1 MGKSYRRH
9 HKRPKRKHS
18 RRRKGGVDG
27 NVPKS
32 SFSMSDMSK
41 HLNNAYDSGVKA
53 AQPHVEKM
61 GNMVTDLHKQAKD
74 SGNKLYKDFKYSSP
88 TKYALAKTGESAAA
102 AASKA
107 MQPHY
112 EKMKDLPKQVSDT
125 GKQYYDQA
133 STAAKP
139 PIQRFST
146 LFTKVPDVN
155 ELKHAQKQ
163 GPIGTGMQNDP
174 YNLRQTLS
182 L

>member
-74 SGNKLYKDFKYSSP
+74 SGNKLYKGFKYSSP
-88 TKYALAKTGESAAA
+88 TNFAISKSGESAYST
-102 AASKA
+102 ASKS

-112 EKMKDLPKQVSDT
+112 DKMKSSMGSMGSSMGFSSL
-125 GKQYYDQA
+125 
-133 STAAKP
+133 STKTP
-139 PIQRFST
+139 NV
-146 LFTKVPDVN
+146 K
-155 ELKHAQKQ
+155 ELQHAQEASSM
-163 GPIGTGMQNDP
+163 GVPTAFS
-174 YNLRQTLS
+174 QTSQTSAL
-182 L
+182 

>member
-32 SFSMSDMSK
+32 SFSISDMSK

-74 SGNKLYKDFKYSSP
+74 SGNKLYKGFKYSSP
-88 TKYALAKTGESAAA
+88 TNYAIVTSGESAYKTT
-102 AASKA
+102 SKA

-112 EKMKDLPKQVSDT
+112 EKMKSSMGSMGSSMGSSMKSM
-125 GKQYYDQA
+125 G
-133 STAAKP
+133 SSMGSSMG
-139 PIQRFST
+139 FSPLSENKT
-146 LFTKVPDVN
+146 DI
-155 ELKHAQKQ
+155 EALKHAEDQSKR
-163 GPIGTGMQNDP
+163 GTGMQNDP
-174 YNLRQTLS
+174 YNQRQMYLP
-182 L
+182 

>member
-74 SGNKLYKDFKYSSP
+74 SGNKLYKGFKYSSP
-88 TKYALAKTGESAAA
+88 TNFAIAKSGESAYST
-102 AASKA
+102 ASKS

-112 EKMKDLPKQVSDT
+112 DKMKSSMGSMGSSMGFSSL
-125 GKQYYDQA
+125 
-133 STAAKP
+133 STKTP
-139 PIQRFST
+139 NV
-146 LFTKVPDVN
+146 K
-155 ELKHAQKQ
+155 ELQHAQEESSM
-163 GPIGTGMQNDP
+163 GVPTAFS
-174 YNLRQTLS
+174 QTSQTSAL
-182 L
+182 

>member
-74 SGNKLYKDFKYSSP
+74 SGKKSYKGFKYSSP
-88 TKYALAKTGESAAA
+88 TNFAISKSGESAYSST
-102 AASKA
+102 SKA

-112 EKMKDLPKQVSDT
+112 EKMKSSM
-125 GKQYYDQA
+125 G
-133 STAAKP
+133 SMGSSMG
-139 PIQRFST
+139 FSPLSQNKT
-146 LFTKVPDVN
+146 DI
-155 ELKHAQKQ
+155 EALKHAQDQSK
-163 GPIGTGMQNDP
+163 IGTGMQNDP
-174 YNLRQTLS
+174 YNQRQMYLP
-182 L
+182 

>member
-74 SGNKLYKDFKYSSP
+74 SGNKLYKGFKYSSP
-88 TKYALAKTGESAAA
+88 TNFAIAKSGESAYST
-102 AASKA
+102 ASKS

-112 EKMKDLPKQVSDT
+112 DKMKSSMGSMGSSMGFSSL
-125 GKQYYDQA
+125 
-133 STAAKP
+133 STKTP
-139 PIQRFST
+139 NV
-146 LFTKVPDVN
+146 K
-155 ELKHAQKQ
+155 ELQHAQEASSM
-163 GPIGTGMQNDP
+163 GVPTAFS
-174 YNLRQTLS
+174 QTSQTSAL
-182 L
+182 

>member
-74 SGNKLYKDFKYSSP
+74 SGNKLYKGFKYSSP
-88 TKYALAKTGESAAA
+88 TNFAISKSGESAYSST
-102 AASKA
+102 SKA

-112 EKMKDLPKQVSDT
+112 EKMKSSMGSMGSSMKSSM
-125 GKQYYDQA
+125 G
-133 STAAKP
+133 SMGSSMG
-139 PIQRFST
+139 FSPLSQNKT
-146 LFTKVPDVN
+146 DI
-155 ELKHAQKQ
+155 EALKHAEDQSKR
-163 GPIGTGMQNDP
+163 GTGMQNDP
-174 YNLRQTLS
+174 YNQRQMYLP
-182 L
+182 

>member
-61 GNMVTDLHKQAKD
+61 GNMVTDLHKQAYD
-74 SGNKLYKDFKYSSP
+74 SGKKSYKGFKYSSP
-88 TKYALAKTGESAAA
+88 TNFAIAKSGESAYST
-102 AASKA
+102 ASKS

-112 EKMKDLPKQVSDT
+112 DKMKSSMGSMGSSMGFSSL
-125 GKQYYDQA
+125 
-133 STAAKP
+133 STKTP
-139 PIQRFST
+139 NV
-146 LFTKVPDVN
+146 K
-155 ELKHAQKQ
+155 ELQHAQEASSM
-163 GPIGTGMQNDP
+163 GVPTAFS
-174 YNLRQTLS
+174 QTSQTSAL
-182 L
+182 